1 MAQVRSVSALHQL
14 QFNMLGNELE
24 SLFMPSAIVIVEG
37 ESDAT
42 FLTKVVQLYIPD
54 RRVAIVCAHGEGEVK
69 NKLNFFRE
77 AFGDIASSLY
87 RDRLFVVFDKRISS
101 RLGRIEGQGVLKEN
115 LVILSKNGI
124 EHFYPPEL
132 VAAAFA
138 CDVTELSRANLEGD
152 PIDFHGLR
160 YTKKDMGKFVADKLT
175 AAHVLHAEIQNFIDR
190 LARACK

>member
-1 MAQVRSVSALHQL
+1 VQSVSALHQL

-42 FLTKVVQLYIPD
+42 LLSKVVQLHVPD

-69 NKLNFFRE
+69 HKLNFFRE

-87 RDRLFVVFDKRISS
+87 RDRLFVVFDKQISS
-101 RLGRIEGQGVLKEN
+101 RLGRIENQGVLKGN
-115 LVILSKNGI
+115 LIILTKNGI

-132 VAAAFA
+132 VAEAFC
-138 CDVTELSRANLEGD
+138 CDATELSGANLESD
-152 PIDFHGLR
+152 PIDFHGMR
-160 YTKKDMGKFVADKLT
+160 HTKKELAKFVADKLT
-175 AAHVLHAEIQNFIDR
+175 AAHALHPEIRDFVGR
-190 LARACK
+190 LERACK